1 MECCVALTGRPELPS
16 VPVVDAG
23 VAGSGAGM
31 GLGMEAMR
39 AMPGGA
45 FPLRHVRRADAR
57 LLRIERW
64 GVGLLVA
71 VLHLLLAA
79 WVQRLLFGHPAP
91 AGIEPAMQLVYVSW
105 LPRAQAPSRTPVARA
120 SEPEVAGA
128 ARTEGK
134 RPVENSAVA
143 ERAATAD
150 APLNLSLAADD
161 RWTANDAQRDTQAA
175 ATRAFHRRNP
185 VTPPPPERFRWRSHS
200 PADIVRMVSMG
211 LFWPPG
217 YSDDPCAGV
226 SEAIESFSR
235 QAANERHRRMLADA
249 VLQRNRYCPP

>member
-1 MECCVALTGRPELPS
+1 
-16 VPVVDAG
+16 
-23 VAGSGAGM
+23 
-31 GLGMEAMR
+31 MEAVR
-39 AMPGGA
+39 AMAGGA

-64 GVGLLVA
+64 GVGLLVV
-71 VLHLLLAA
+71 VLHLLLVA

-91 AGIEPAMQLVYVSW
+91 AAIEPAMQLVYVSW
-105 LPRAQAPSRTPVARA
+105 LPRVQVPSGTPAAGAPKPV
-120 SEPEVAGA
+120 VADA
-128 ARTEGK
+128 ARTERK
-134 RPVENSAVA
+134 HPVEASAVA

-175 ATRAFHRRNP
+175 AIRAFHRRNP
-185 VTPPPPERFRWRSHS
+185 VPRPPPERFRMHSRS

-226 SEAIESFSR
+226 NEAIEVFSR
-235 QAANERHRRMLADA
+235 QPTSERHSRMLADA

>member
-1 MECCVALTGRPELPS
+1 
-16 VPVVDAG
+16 
-23 VAGSGAGM
+23 
-31 GLGMEAMR
+31 MEAVG
-39 AMPGGA
+39 AMAGGA
-45 FPLRHVRRADAR
+45 FPLRRVRRADAR
-57 LLRIERW
+57 PLRIERW

-79 WVQRLLFGHPAP
+79 SVQRLLLGHPAL
-91 AGIEPAMQLVYVSW
+91 AGSEPAMQLVYVSW
-105 LPRAQAPSRTPVARA
+105 LQRAQVPSRTPAARA
-120 SEPEVAGA
+120 PEPVVADA

-134 RPVENSAVA
+134 RSVEASAVA

-161 RWTANDAQRDTQAA
+161 RWTANDARRDTQTAA
-175 ATRAFHRRNP
+175 ARAFYRRNP
-185 VTPPPPERFRWRSHS
+185 LPPPPPERFRMIDRS
-200 PADIVRMVSMG
+200 PAAIVRMISMG

-226 SEAIESFSR
+226 NEAIEVFSR
-235 QAANERHRRMLADA
+235 QATSERHRRMLADA